1 MRTLQDIPQEKN
13 ELNKMLYL
21 EMKYF
26 LTDHNLN
33 YTDKMSMAHGVEVR
47 VPFLDLDLVNF
58 STTIPPQFKMKGNE
72 TKYILKK
79 TMEKYLPKEV
89 IYRKKTGFGAPV
101 RKWIT
106 KDLSKM
112 IEERLSEDSLGQ
124 WGIFDYKKVHKL
136 IEKNKSGQIDASYT
150 IWALLAIQSWL
161 NQFCK

>member
-1 MRTLQDIPQEKN
+1 
-13 ELNKMLYL
+13 
-21 EMKYF
+21 MKYF

-58 STTIPPQFKMKGNE
+58 STTISPQFKMKGNE

-106 KDLSKM
+106 QDLSEM
-112 IEERLSEDSLGQ
+112 IDERLSKENLQ
-124 WGIFDYKKVHKL
+124 KWGIFDHTKVRDL
-136 IEKNKSGQIDASYT
+136 IKRNSIGQIDASYT
-150 IWALLAIQSWL
+150 IWSLLAIQSWL
-161 NQFCK
+161 EQFN